1 MTKYSTMKNA
11 VFGEAQETFW
21 KKKRKLLKATATR
34 WLSHGEAS
42 KRVVLRYSCLIDA
55 LDAILKKGAVQEV
68 KRSRDEL
75 LNPDAALFLLLLTD
89 VLSFINRFSLFL
101 QRKNLIF
108 ADITNKFNALKFSI
122 SKLVIYDAQ
131 LSRNTE
137 NLF

>member
-1 MTKYSTMKNA
+1 MKYSTMKNA

-21 KKKRKLLKATATR
+21 KKKCKLLKATATR
-34 WLSHGEAS
+34 WLSHGEAF

-122 SKLVIYDAQ
+122 SKLVIYDPQ
-131 LSRNTE
+131 LSRNTQ